1 MVEAAL
7 SPAPGRRRGLIVV
20 WLLLGVVALGIGAL
34 EWTDRLRA
42 TSGRAGGPDPRL
54 LLPVPLGELGAIEI
68 ADAGRLHRFE
78 RDATG
83 AWFYH
88 GAHGG
93 AEGPHRHDPDPAR
106 ADRIARA
113 FAAFGRTRV
122 ERDFP
127 LGRDGAAYGVS
138 APELVILVYR
148 PGQSQPLVQYAV
160 GHLAPDTVSRYVTV
174 VGHPV
179 VVTIPAYQIDNLRDL
194 VRALGAAPAS
204 GAGATGSR

>member
-1 MVEAAL
+1 M
-7 SPAPGRRRGLIVV
+7 
-20 WLLLGVVALGIGAL
+20 
-34 EWTDRLRA
+34 
-42 TSGRAGGPDPRL
+42 
-54 LLPVPLGELGAIEI
+54 PLGELGAIEI

-93 AEGPHRHDPDPAR
+93 AEGPHQHDPDPAR

-122 ERDFP
+122 ERDSP

-194 VRALGAAPAS
+194 IRTMGGAPEPP
-204 GAGATGSR
+204 GATGAGRR

>member
-1 MVEAAL
+1 VVEAAL
-7 SPAPGRRRGLIVV
+7 SPSPRRRRGLIVV
-20 WLLLGVVALGIGAL
+20 WLLLGAVAVGIGGL
-34 EWTDRLRA
+34 EWTDHLRA
-42 TSGRAGGPDPRL
+42 TSGGAGGRDPRL
-54 LLPVPLGELGAIEI
+54 LLPVPLGEVAAIEI

-93 AEGPHRHDPDPAR
+93 AEGPHQHDPDPAR

-122 ERDFP
+122 ERGFP
-127 LGRDGAAYGVS
+127 LGRDAAAYGVA

-148 PGQSQPLVQYAV
+148 PAQSQPLVQYAV

-179 VVTIPAYQIDNLRDL
+179 VATIPAYQIDNLRDL
-194 VRALGAAPAS
+194 VRALGAPA
-204 GAGATGSR
+204 AR